1 MPTAPKKD
9 SSYSVDRL
17 LPYVFLCT
25 IGPSVVAASNLFIV
39 RYLMC
44 RYYWVKQGTDDIPG
58 VGDDRCDNRDVHA
71 LAGSVLAALA
81 TLDGI
86 CSFMSSPYVQSLS
99 DRYGR
104 RPLMITGPL
113 LATVSTGSILLA
125 YYVNNTTLAWILLV
139 LTGIFVSAST
149 KAVFLPSLC
158 VADVATDEARTKFY
172 SRMEAVALLGPGTAY
187 IVSALVSRYVNNIA
201 VPYFIALGA
210 QVGASAWSFFFIA
223 ESRQF
228 PTKEEDEQESSDG
241 NASEGGSEEGGLIAG
256 IAENLE
262 APVKPL
268 KLIWPHRHRGRF
280 HWQLFVVALAL
291 FMTTSGT
298 VFIAT
303 ASLLFLSDK
312 FQFEPE
318 NNAWMLAFFTFS
330 RFAYLIIL
338 FPLILKFGRAGYNK
352 YALWKDNRKPNDGER
367 QPLVRRDTSAKQS
380 DANHFDVILA
390 FFSVVIDAIAL
401 GFVSLSLSYQQVLAA
416 FGIMAFGAGDN
427 PTFKAVF
434 VSFAPPENSSEA
446 LAALDMVFS
455 AAKLA
460 SPPLLGA
467 LYAAFVEVGRPE
479 LLFLAAGGLCTLGA
493 VLIAPLIFLK
503 RQVKSN
509 D

>member
-1 MPTAPKKD
+1 MPSQPKKD
-9 SSYSVDRL
+9 ASYSVDRL

-25 IGPSVVAASNLFIV
+25 IGPSVVAASNLFV
-39 RYLMC
+39 VKYVMC
-44 RYYWVKQGTDDIPG
+44 RYYWTSRGADSIPDP
-58 VGDDRCDNRDVHA
+58 GDERCANRDVQA

-86 CSFMSSPYVQSLS
+86 FSFLSSPYVQSLS

-104 RPLMITGPL
+104 RPLLIIGPL
-113 LATVSTGSILLA
+113 IATISTGSILLA
-125 YYVNNTTLAWILLV
+125 YYINNSTIAWILLI

-158 VADVATDEARTKFY
+158 VADVATDDARTRFY

-187 IVSALVSRYVNNIA
+187 IISALVSRYVPNIA

-210 QVGASAWSFFFIA
+210 QIGASLWSFFFIA
-223 ESRQF
+223 ETRKF
-228 PTKEEDEQESSDG
+228 PSNNDNSSDD
-241 NASEGGSEEGGLIAG
+241 EEEEEEGRGVVAEIT
-256 IAENLE
+256 ENLE

-268 KLIWPHRHRGRF
+268 KLIWPHRHKGKL
-280 HWQLFVVALAL
+280 HWELFVVALSL

-312 FQFEPE
+312 FNFNPE
-318 NNAWMLAFFTFS
+318 NNAWMLAFLTFS
-330 RFAYLIIL
+330 RFAYLIVL
-338 FPLILKFGRAGYNK
+338 FPFILKFGRAGYNR
-352 YALWKDNRKPNDGER
+352 YLLWKEKKKQADGER
-367 QPLVRRDTSAKQS
+367 QPLVRRDTSAKQE
-380 DANHFDVILA
+380 DANYFDVILA
-390 FFSVVIDAIAL
+390 FFSVIVDAVAL

-416 FGIMAFGAGDN
+416 FAIMAFGAGDN

-434 VSFAPPENSSEA
+434 VSYAPPEHSSEA

-460 SPPLLGA
+460 SPPLLGS
-467 LYAAFVEVGRPE
+467 LYAAFVEVGKPQF
-479 LLFLAAGGLCTLGA
+479 LFLTAGGLCAMGA
-493 VLIAPLIFLK
+493 LLISPLIFAK
-503 RQVKSN
+503 RKFKPTE
-509 D
+509 